1 MNTTLYN
8 HKPIGTD
15 DKPLIDNGEFMRV
28 LLLVEAGDNEAY
40 HEAKSK
46 YTIEP
51 KQDKI
56 LTDIINNNVI

>member
-15 DKPLIDNGEFMRV
+15 DKPLIDNAEFMRV
-28 LLLVEAGDNEAY
+28 LILVQGGDTGAY
-40 HEAKSK
+40 NEAKSK